1 MLDPITIGIAFTAA
15 QQSVNYI
22 KKAIALGKD
31 VNSLYGQFAK
41 FFENSDTIHAASIE
55 AQTSKKILTD
65 GQIRA
70 MSVQIAMQSK
80 ALRDAEKEL
89 KEMLI
94 WSGNKDVWDEMMAER
109 VRMYKERAK
118 LQADIKNAR
127 IQAQSDMIDRL
138 LIGTSFMAIAVPVVL
153 FTFAMITA
161 DNVHLSAVLSEIP
174 QYLFTLFTILV
185 YGLLISQR
193 CFLSPSTNGLKIDL
207 ITNT

>member
-1 MLDPITIGIAFTAA
+1 MIDPITLGIAFTAA
-15 QQSVNYI
+15 QQSVGYI

-41 FFENSDTIHAASIE
+41 FFENSDTIHSANIT
-55 AQTSKKILTD
+55 AQNSKNILTD

-70 MSVQIAMQSK
+70 LSIQIAMQSK

-153 FTFAMITA
+153 FTFAMIT
-161 DNVHLSAVLSEIP
+161 
-174 QYLFTLFTILV
+174 
-185 YGLLISQR
+185 R
-193 CFLSPSTNGLKIDL
+193 
-207 ITNT
+207 

>member
-1 MLDPITIGIAFTAA
+1 MIDPITLGIAFTAA
-15 QQSVNYI
+15 QQSVGYI

-41 FFENSDTIHAASIE
+41 FFENSDTIHSANIT
-55 AQTSKKILTD
+55 AQNSKNILTD

-70 MSVQIAMQSK
+70 LSVQIAMQSK

-138 LIGTSFMAIAVPVVL
+138 LIGTSFMVIAVPVVL
-153 FTFAMITA
+153 FTFAMIT
-161 DNVHLSAVLSEIP
+161 
-174 QYLFTLFTILV
+174 
-185 YGLLISQR
+185 R
-193 CFLSPSTNGLKIDL
+193 
-207 ITNT
+207 

>member
-1 MLDPITIGIAFTAA
+1 MIDPITLGIAFTAA
-15 QQSVNYI
+15 QQSVGYI

-41 FFENSDTIHAASIE
+41 FFENSDKIHAASVE

-94 WSGNKDVWDEMMAER
+94 WTGNKDVWDEMMAER

-118 LQADIKNAR
+118 LQADIKNAK
-127 IQAQSDMIDRL
+127 IQAQADMIDRL
-138 LIGTSFMAIAVPVVL
+138 LIGTSFMAIAIPVVL
-153 FTFAMITA
+153 FTFAMIT
-161 DNVHLSAVLSEIP
+161 
-174 QYLFTLFTILV
+174 
-185 YGLLISQR
+185 R
-193 CFLSPSTNGLKIDL
+193 
-207 ITNT
+207 

>member
-1 MLDPITIGIAFTAA
+1 MIDPITLGIAFTAA
-15 QQSVNYI
+15 QQSVGYI

-41 FFENSDTIHAASIE
+41 FFENSDTIHAANIT
-55 AQTSKKILTD
+55 AQTSKNILTD

-70 MSVQIAMQSK
+70 LSVQIAMQSK

-118 LQADIKNAR
+118 LQADMKNAR
-127 IQAQSDMIDRL
+127 IQAQADMIDRL
-138 LIGTSFMAIAVPVVL
+138 LIGVSFMAIAVPVVL
-153 FTFAMITA
+153 FSFAMIT
-161 DNVHLSAVLSEIP
+161 
-174 QYLFTLFTILV
+174 
-185 YGLLISQR
+185 R
-193 CFLSPSTNGLKIDL
+193 
-207 ITNT
+207 

>member
-1 MLDPITIGIAFTAA
+1 MIDPITIGIAFTAA
-15 QQSVNYI
+15 QQSVGYI

-41 FFENSDTIHAASIE
+41 FFENSDTIHSANIQ
-55 AQTSKKILTD
+55 AQNSKNILTD

-70 MSVQIAMQSK
+70 LSVQIAMQSK

-89 KEMLI
+89 KELLI

-127 IQAQSDMIDRL
+127 IQAQSDMVDRL
-138 LIGTSFMAIAVPVVL
+138 LIGISFMAIAIPVVM
-153 FTFAMITA
+153 FTFAMIT
-161 DNVHLSAVLSEIP
+161 
-174 QYLFTLFTILV
+174 
-185 YGLLISQR
+185 R
-193 CFLSPSTNGLKIDL
+193 
-207 ITNT
+207 

>member
-1 MLDPITIGIAFTAA
+1 MQHLQIQKNLLDEE
-15 QQSVNYI
+15 
-22 KKAIALGKD
+22 KKICQNDFNRFNLRIQ
-31 VNSLYGQFAK
+31 N
-41 FFENSDTIHAASIE
+41 
-55 AQTSKKILTD
+55 SKKILTD

-118 LQADIKNAR
+118 LEADIKNAR
-127 IQAQSDMIDRL
+127 IQAQTDMIDRL

-153 FTFAMITA
+153 FTFAMIT
-161 DNVHLSAVLSEIP
+161 
-174 QYLFTLFTILV
+174 
-185 YGLLISQR
+185 R
-193 CFLSPSTNGLKIDL
+193 
-207 ITNT
+207 

>member
-1 MLDPITIGIAFTAA
+1 MIDPITIGIAFTAA
-15 QQSVNYI
+15 QQSVGYI

-41 FFENSDTIHAASIE
+41 FFENSDTIHAANIT
-55 AQTSKKILTD
+55 AQNSKNILTD

-70 MSVQIAMQSK
+70 LSVQIAMQSK

-138 LIGTSFMAIAVPVVL
+138 LIGTSFMAIAIPVVL
-153 FTFAMITA
+153 FTFAMIT
-161 DNVHLSAVLSEIP
+161 
-174 QYLFTLFTILV
+174 
-185 YGLLISQR
+185 R
-193 CFLSPSTNGLKIDL
+193 
-207 ITNT
+207 

>member
-1 MLDPITIGIAFTAA
+1 MDPITLGIAFTAA
-15 QQSVNYI
+15 QQSVGYI

-41 FFENSDTIHAASIE
+41 FFENSDTIHSANIK
-55 AQTSKKILTD
+55 AQTSKNILTD

-70 MSVQIAMQSK
+70 LSVQIAMQSK

-127 IQAQSDMIDRL
+127 IQAQTDMIDRL
-138 LIGTSFMAIAVPVVL
+138 LIGISFMAISVPVVL
-153 FTFAMITA
+153 FTFAMIT
-161 DNVHLSAVLSEIP
+161 
-174 QYLFTLFTILV
+174 
-185 YGLLISQR
+185 R
-193 CFLSPSTNGLKIDL
+193 
-207 ITNT
+207 